1 MGDAIVRSGRIN
13 ASKSAKRSP
22 AEGEW
27 ESSIVTGDM
36 LRMFRV
42 AVDPP
47 AQGTFFAGSQV
58 TGRLLVETEEEK
70 EFKYIHISL
79 TGRGEVC

>member
-1 MGDAIVRSGRIN
+1 MGEAIVRSGRIN
-13 ASKSAKRSP
+13 ASKSAKRSL
-22 AEGEW
+22 AAGEW

-42 AVDPP
+42 VVDPP
-47 AQGTFFAGSQV
+47 EQGTFFAGSRV
-58 TGRLLVETEEEK
+58 TGRLVVETEEDK
-70 EFKYIHISL
+70 EFKYIHVSL